1 MPTKRK
7 LPKIT
12 NYVKNV
18 GKSLAFAS
26 VDVIKD
32 NTPGIT
38 EFLEANN
45 ETFKKIYAGAKNYK
59 QSLKTMERNL
69 KQSSVYKAIDMGI
82 KSAIE
87 DAKNGTFYNTTRAA
101 SVSEEAIGMDDDFD
115 FNMSFEDDEGSS
127 SSGKAVSNDSKFL
140 AGSLEGAI
148 SSSAIAN
155 STAVA
160 QGTATVVKSN
170 RVNTQLIMANMD
182 KISHTITSGL
192 GTLYNPVNDINKF
205 MQGPLHNHLENSKL
219 YYENSIKVQQEM
231 QAMMKEML
239 DMQRALYKGNESSD
253 RNNQTPLDAIFPG
266 GTFDLDAYLKNVK
279 SNIKDKLDDSG
290 LGMLGDWGGGINPML
305 MIAAAPFNDAIKSIV
320 SKAIPKA
327 FKNALRS
334 FDKGVSTF
342 MSTLVSQMNYNS
354 KNGDGFWELLGE
366 VLGINTETKR
376 KIDTSKYNK
385 KAVHFDGVTRKAI
398 TEVIPGYLSR
408 IEAAITGKQASDAR
422 HYDYENGKWKSG
434 KEIEGEWVKMLEEQ
448 VGKAN
453 HEFLTFITKQTENLT
468 KEIKESIRDDALTFS
483 KQVFADGGRVIT
495 EKQNKDDEDP
505 FMHYGI
511 SPESMNFFK
520 GILNRNP
527 NFIRDMAYNNMKG
540 NQDLTRLIKDL
551 ESNGSSSFNI
561 LFDGS
566 YNNGKK
572 FNRGNPSGYETTTN
586 IINAA
591 RDREGKGIFYYLKEI
606 LTTIKNRPRP
616 KTKVENNNGRNRNRE
631 KSGSNN
637 SSSNS
642 SSSDDSDGEDPDPL
656 YQEETKA
663 KYDSLDD
670 LLYEIDRQKAEENK
684 KENNKKALGN
694 WLRDKVGGTAVGK
707 FIIKVSDKLG
717 GILNKPL
724 QYATNLLNK
733 ADKKLFDLMFG
744 DKLTVTIDGE
754 PHECSNLLEYVGL
767 SVKKVF
773 DNAGKWIKENLKKV
787 FDSLKNKFQPLID
800 KYISPVWENMKDILG
815 RGKDRVAEAFPNTFG
830 KWFDIADEKRRERKA
845 RKQAEKDMENGGVS
859 SADDVENAANGVET
873 SAAGRFVTKR
883 GLTMISPGE
892 IIIPAS
898 FDPKEQAK
906 MLALE
911 KRDRR
916 RILNAMGN
924 GKISLNAKGTVS
936 KEELNKTKETLSKI
950 YNDNKGKASRNT
962 AAGLLGAGA
971 GILTGFGPVIGAVAG
986 AGLSI
991 LTNSETFKTVMFG
1004 KAITDEEGNTVG
1016 RSGGVVSKKI
1026 YDVFKKAAPDMGD
1039 FGVAGGLLGLF
1050 TPFGPLGGAAIGAGI
1065 GFLKNSESFH
1075 KFIFGDE
1082 AAGKDGIMKK
1092 ETYDKFKSMVD
1103 KAVPNMAVGAVG
1115 GALFGP
1121 FGLLGNAAMGAGLG
1135 LLSSTNTFKK
1145 FLFGEDAEWQGNETG
1160 GMVGALYRGI
1170 VMPAQKHITEIFT
1183 DLKEW
1188 GKENI
1193 LKPLKNAWEPVK
1205 QMIKNVFTD
1214 LGNSLK
1220 NMFKDMVGKP
1230 IYDFLQQ
1237 KIFKPVTNAIFKIIK
1252 LPLNLAKGAIS
1263 LPFKAIQGLG
1273 NSLRMSQIRRGTAND
1288 MSAGQRL
1295 AFRDEH
1301 KVRAFGNNLF
1311 GRDNTIDQDKM
1322 IAGMQIDELSNLSN
1336 LLGASLT
1343 GKDKIKRDA
1352 DHASISAGNSV
1363 SKILNAKQDDGGI
1376 LWDLEVLK
1384 KKNGFKLKKLAS
1396 EGKVKEYETLVK
1408 ELDLS
1413 DETKKKF
1420 LDPKVLSAIKTAGV
1434 TSKRAEL
1441 SDKDSKDLDDAIE
1454 NITGR
1459 KMNSRQKG
1467 HLLSNLESE
1476 IGIREKLND
1485 KETASEFGNTP
1496 DGLVRATKEYQEIYA
1511 QRTQDL
1517 IDTLDQSNKYLEKLT
1532 SAKGLDDLN
1541 ELDYDNKK
1549 SLIEAVS
1556 KGFERALSRMKSNL
1570 SNAGHYGE
1578 GIVEDTVNGTFN
1590 AVGNAGRKIANSKA
1604 VNAVK
1609 KGASKAAEGIKNV
1622 FGDGEP
1628 DIETNAFGGM
1638 SKRRTASMVSAG
1650 ESIQPRDSFLSV
1662 MKKTLVKPIAGLAAS
1677 IRNKPVLDPTTGNMI
1692 TNDPDSKENTEN
1704 ARKHKEM
1711 ERRDIEQLET
1721 SKSSVGIFKAF
1732 GEKLFGGKK
1741 KKGGILSSIG
1751 SGLGGILKFLG
1762 VGSGSI
1768 AKMGLKVLGIAGGV
1782 SLLGFASQWWK
1793 KSVWPTVKGA
1803 LFGGGNGSGENNS
1816 GLLGGIRRIL
1826 IGDSKEPGVLTKVKQ
1841 WWDSKG
1847 GLSGIFVN
1855 EIIPKMITGWGY
1867 AMDNVLAPLV
1877 AIVVKN
1883 LPKLLWGLGKGIV
1896 KGLKMALFGGG
1907 KKYSRSNDSDMV
1919 LDSSDALKDI
1929 DKLTS
1934 KRSSSLKASLG
1945 TSGNS
1950 IESAFGGS
1958 NSSYYTTTKYT
1969 LSDNYDDGYS
1979 SSSSED
1985 NWTNAG
1991 GLSGLLGN
1999 QQRTNDIEYDS
2010 EGNILTNYSQYNTN
2024 ESILGKAAH
2033 GAGRGFLKG
2042 FATGNGANIIL
2053 KKGAK
2058 ISGKGIGLGA
2068 LKHTTGIAKKTAKG
2082 TSVVLGGAKNSGA
2095 ALNKL
2100 VQAGTDKTGKIAAEM
2115 LKTTAEGTAKK
2126 GIKNSIQKNL
2136 VKAFRVIGE
2145 SKIGAKILSLINKA
2159 TGTKLTQKILCNT
2172 LEKIASKIGKNI
2184 VGKAGARALKAISGA
2199 LGKVPFLQ
2207 VAIWLIDFL
2216 SGYNNAYTI
2225 LGVAKGGDYEVGIP
2239 QKIVCG
2245 LVNLITNQ
2253 FTLGLIPASTIIDL
2267 VVDGLFPL
2275 MGMDGSKLYQ
2285 ARSEESVN
2293 SVLDEWNKLHPE
2305 DQYDNLED
2313 FNKKDKLTTKA
2324 WKGIKNFF
2332 GLNGKNKSNSSS
2344 KTTSSTKSQTLNTL
2358 SSSGTASSAG
2368 MSSVYSTSDTGSY
2381 EVSNGSESYDYTSD
2395 NTVDVA
2401 QYNANTAINENVK
2414 NDLQNFVDH
2423 TQSMWSTKLTA
2434 TIDWIDEIGNEDVF
2448 DNDSKEALK
2457 NHLRELTRSA
2467 IQDAW
2472 TASADTARY
2481 LFMQLIGGYDPKNDQ
2496 HNLGKHL
2503 AASTGMMAGGAAA
2516 GALVG
2521 SVVPGI
2527 GTAIGAVVG
2536 GVVGCI
2542 GGLIESYIPNES
2554 SVYETVKNSVQT
2566 FVDKL
2571 HLMWA
2576 DKLTKTTEWLDD
2588 IVDQDDL
2595 FNNET
2600 KAALVE
2606 SMREN
2611 TRGAITSSWNES
2623 STVAQGLFTTL
2634 IQDASNSI
2642 ANAKNVSQASQSY
2655 QVKENKGLYGTIREA
2670 VTSLVNNVHSMWA
2683 DKLNWT
2689 ASWINDYIKEQE
2701 DMFNDEQKTSLIDS
2715 MRERTRQVISSC
2727 WGKSEGIS
2735 EELFNSLIDS
2745 VCDDIKKAGL
2755 NDTAR
2760 KASRGYAY
2768 TSKPDEEETNSLSI
2782 YNQVHDSVE
2791 KLVFNTNSMWAD
2803 KLGWTADWINDYIKN
2818 EELFNDN
2825 EKNTILDNVRQTTKD
2840 NIISTWNS
2848 TLSKSEEMFT
2858 SGVNDYLE
2866 NDKKLSF
2873 SKKQYKGKDAEG
2885 ERTPAEKMA
2894 WSVRGLWI
2902 KAINSTV
2909 GSINDIVKSDSDNTD
2924 ENSTTYISTAP
2935 ILESAREAIST
2946 GLNDTFKNV
2955 NEYLK
2960 ADLVNS
2966 PFGLGMQSANIDYTI
2981 DTPESNPDDPFNG
2994 LKEIIKLPGKMLKA
3008 FASSFAEAGDKIVE
3022 DTKKDWAFDSI
3033 ETNFK
3038 TYFATSEE
3046 MKKASEKKFFRTKE
3060 TETAKK
3066 AMFYMARAFQSPF
3079 VFVQR
3084 IFEKATDWM
3093 KNQDSVFNSY
3103 IDFADNATIKTID
3116 KNNQNGMGKHYGFG
3130 RVSQLDPDVANMPYN
3145 GHTIGEAGCGPVA
3158 ATNLINGMYQ
3168 GQYGGDI
3175 VSLQDAAEYATANG
3189 YKPSNDG
3196 TDPRFMRSILNK
3208 YGIRT
3213 SGVTGRNQ
3221 IEQNLMS
3228 GNPVV
3233 LMGKGNSPDSPYGN
3247 NNPHYIT
3254 AVGFDDNG
3262 NVIVDDPYERELT
3275 TYPENEVMNGVID
3288 SISAKG
3294 YGKKPMSRIR
3304 RTISRGY
3311 GKASRHTISRRRGFG
3326 KYGFGRFGFGKI
3338 LGHISAKYET
3348 GGWNPGMV
3356 SSGAGDHGG
3365 ISYGLSQFST
3375 TQGSAKSFVSWLS
3388 KKYPTLGS
3396 YFEGLSP
3403 GTSAFGNA
3411 WKKCYSEHGDE
3422 FANAQTEYTYENMVQ
3437 PWINKAKSKTG
3448 IDFSRSMA
3456 LKEAAYSTAVQFGPS
3471 GLQMLKNV
3479 TSGMSDQEV
3488 ITAMYDDKI
3497 NNVSTYFRSSS
3508 SSVQAGVKSRF
3519 QREKQDLLDLIG
3531 KDGEYS
3537 YTGPGSAPSGSG
3549 TSGNSTSGT
3558 LLNQFTNLG
3567 TSMVKAM
3574 FGDDA
3579 YEALYG
3585 SQNSGDESSGS
3596 SSMAGNG
3603 SVESFV
3609 QTALNEEGYHEK
3621 ASNSNL
3627 DDKTAN
3633 SGSRN
3638 YTKYGQHFNLNGQ
3651 PWCAQFVSW
3660 SADKAG
3666 IPATAINRT
3675 ASVSSFN
3682 EFFKSKNRFHGPG
3695 SGYTPKRGDVFMRGG
3710 EHTGIVTGIT
3720 DGKLK
3725 TIEGNTSDTV
3735 AQRSYN
3741 LSTCGFSY
3749 GDLGLGSGSGTSGM
3763 EGTTETTKAFGKGR
3777 IRRNA
3782 KTQYAKQMKYGYGI
3796 GSPTVTYAGT
3806 PTTYYNTNSSNQ
3818 AISYEVFLQTII
3830 TILTNIADNS
3840 AVLSKILEILSSQ
3853 FNINID
3859 KTDLDKAS
3867 AKTKEQ
3873 TEASLRDLINR
3884 SNNNNTGI
3892 SKLLNNRDTEYV
3904 IKAMKAIA
3912 SE

>member
-45 ETFKKIYAGAKNYK
+45 ETFKKIYSGAKNYK

-69 KQSSVYKAIDMGI
+69 KQSSVYKTIDMGI

-101 SVSEEAIGMDDDFD
+101 SVSEETLGMDDDFD
-115 FNMSFEDDEGSS
+115 FNMTFEEDDEGSS
-127 SSGKAVSNDSKFL
+127 SSGKAVSNDSRFL

-219 YYENSIKVQQEM
+219 YYENSIKTQQEM

-253 RNNQTPLDAIFPG
+253 RNNQTPLDAIFSG

-279 SNIKDKLDDSG
+279 SNLKDKLDDSG
-290 LGMLGDWGGGINPML
+290 LGMMFDNGGINPML
-305 MIAAAPFNDAIKSIV
+305 MMAAAPFNDTIKSIIN
-320 SKAIPKA
+320 KALPETFKKA
-327 FKNALRS
+327 LKS
-334 FDKGVSTF
+334 FDKGVSTL
-342 MSTLVSQMNYNS
+342 MSTFITQMNNNS
-354 KNGDGFWELLGE
+354 KNEDGIWEQLGE
-366 VLGINTETKR
+366 ILGFKTDVK
-376 KIDTSKYNK
+376 KKLDTSKYK
-385 KAVHFDGVTRKAI
+385 KDATPFDGITKKAI

-408 IEAAITGKQASDAR
+408 IEAAVTGKNGSDAR
-422 HYDYENGKWKSG
+422 HYDYENGQWKSA
-434 KEIEGEWVKMLEEQ
+434 KEIEGDWKKLLQEQVARSNYELIGIMRKNAELMSKEAGSTFMDDFMSFINQVYEEQ
-448 VGKAN
+448 GDVRLKKRKA
-453 HEFLTFITKQTENLT
+453 
-468 KEIKESIRDDALTFS
+468 
-483 KQVFADGGRVIT
+483 
-495 EKQNKDDEDP
+495 DDEEP
-505 FMHYGI
+505 FMHYNI
-511 SPESMNFFK
+511 NPSSMRVIEK
-520 GILNRNP
+520 ILTENP
-527 NFIRDMAYNNMKG
+527 KLIREMAYNNMKG
-540 NQDLTRLIKDL
+540 NQDHTRMLKDI
-551 ESNGSSSFNI
+551 ESKGSSSFNV
-561 LFDGS
+561 LFDRS
-566 YNNGKK
+566 YDNGIKN
-572 FNRGNPSGYETTTN
+572 NRGKPSAFETTSN
-586 IINAA
+586 IINMA

-606 LTTIKNRPRP
+606 LTTLKSRPVRSKGNANGTKAKKKNKRGG
-616 KTKVENNNGRNRNRE
+616 N
-631 KSGSNN
+631 KSGGN
-637 SSSNS
+637 SSSDT
-642 SSSDDSDGEDPDPL
+642 SSDDDGGDPDAE
-656 YQEETKA
+656 YYEEKTTVG
-663 KYDSLDD
+663 YESVEELMD
-670 LLYEIDRQKAEENK
+670 EIDRQKAEENK
-684 KENNKKALGN
+684 KENNKRALGN
-694 WLRDKVGGTAVGK
+694 WLRDKIGDTTVGK
-707 FIIKVSDKLG
+707 FILKVSDKLG

-724 QYATNLLNK
+724 QYATDLLNK

-744 DKLTVTIDGE
+744 DKLTIKLDGE
-754 PHECSNLLEYVGL
+754 DYTCSNLLEYVGL
-767 SVKKVF
+767 SVRKVF
-773 DNAGKWIKENLKKV
+773 DDAGKWIKENFKKV
-787 FDSLKNKFQPLID
+787 FDSLKNRFQPLID

-830 KWFDIADEKRRERKA
+830 KWFDIADEKRRERRA

-1004 KAITDEEGNTVG
+1004 KTITDEEGNTVG

-1050 TPFGPLGGAAIGAGI
+1050 TPFGPLGGAAIGAGV

-1082 AAGKDGIMKK
+1082 ATGKDGIMKK

-1135 LLSSTNTFKK
+1135 LLSSTDTFKK

-1420 LDPKVLSAIKTAGV
+1420 LDSKVLSAIKTAGV

-1549 SLIEAVS
+1549 SLIEAIS
-1556 KGFERALSRMKSNL
+1556 KGFERALNKMKSNL

-1578 GIVEDTVNGTFN
+1578 GIVEDAVNGTFN
-1590 AVGNAGRKIANSKA
+1590 TVGNAGRKIANSKA
-1604 VNAVK
+1604 ANAVK
-1609 KGASKAAEGIKNV
+1609 EGASKAAEGIKNV

-1638 SKRRTASMVSAG
+1638 SKRKTASIVSAG

-1704 ARKHKEM
+1704 VRKHQEM

-1762 VGSGSI
+1762 VGTGSI

-1782 SLLGFASQWWK
+1782 SLLGFASQWFK
-1793 KSVWPTVKGA
+1793 TSAWPVMKNG
-1803 LFGGGNGSGENNS
+1803 LFGEDGKSGLIGGVVNRVKNWFEGGGFSNLLSEKIIPNFITGLSYSMENIIGPSIALLIKHLPSILWGLAKGLFKGLKSITFKHKMDGQEEKEMLAASGFQNSSAFLDDFAKMNSQKNRSLESNMDPAMRKSLTSITSSNNIAYASANIGGGLGAGGESRSDSSSGNYTTNTSSAVTNNYITQNASKFADGELENPNQTLTVEKGPM
-1816 GLLGGIRRIL
+1816 GLLGRRRNTNIVRYDDQ
-1826 IGDSKEPGVLTKVKQ
+1826 GNVLTQ
-1841 WWDSKG
+1841 YDRRNTQDSLLSSTAKAA
-1847 GLSGIFVN
+1847 GLSFR
-1855 EIIPKMITGWGY
+1855 
-1867 AMDNVLAPLV
+1867 
-1877 AIVVKN
+1877 
-1883 LPKLLWGLGKGIV
+1883 KGI
-1896 KGLKMALFGGG
+1896 LTG
-1907 KKYSRSNDSDMV
+1907 KSPGRLVN
-1919 LDSSDALKDI
+1919 
-1929 DKLTS
+1929 KLS
-1934 KRSSSLKASLG
+1934 GMKIAKPKA
-1945 TSGNS
+1945 
-1950 IESAFGGS
+1950 
-1958 NSSYYTTTKYT
+1958 
-1969 LSDNYDDGYS
+1969 
-1979 SSSSED
+1979 
-1985 NWTNAG
+1985 
-1991 GLSGLLGN
+1991 GLLGN
-1999 QQRTNDIEYDS
+1999 IIGGTK
-2010 EGNILTNYSQYNTN
+2010 NT
-2024 ESILGKAAH
+2024 IKA
-2033 GAGRGFLKG
+2033 
-2042 FATGNGANIIL
+2042 GANVIGSAGNLGSSLYENAFNSVIDDSRD
-2053 KKGAK
+2053 A
-2058 ISGKGIGLGA
+2058 SGLTEWFKNRGGEAAANFAESRNLA
-2068 LKHTTGIAKKTAKG
+2068 KTA
-2082 TSVVLGGAKNSGA
+2082 AKEA
-2095 ALNKL
+2095 TETVAE
-2100 VQAGTDKTGKIAAEM
+2100 TG
-2115 LKTTAEGTAKK
+2115 AKK
-2126 GIKNSIQKNL
+2126 GISKVLKAAGDAISDTSLIKGIKELFERFAKSEMVERFCNFAKKRLKKAIDPSL
-2136 VKAFRVIGE
+2136 VQNAIR
-2145 SKIGAKILSLINKA
+2145 KIGTSIAERCVKSA
-2159 TGTKLTQKILCNT
+2159 TKT
-2172 LEKIASKIGKNI
+2172 
-2184 VGKAGARALKAISGA
+2184 ALKEATEQIA
-2199 LGKVPFLQ
+2199 NACTLGLATIAFFI
-2207 VAIWLIDFL
+2207 ADFIY
-2216 SGYNNAYTI
+2216 GFNNAYTM
-2225 LGVAKGGDYEVGIP
+2225 LGVAKGGEYEVNFGMKCACGI
-2239 QKIVCG
+2239 VHA
-2245 LVNLITNQ
+2245 LVNLIPFVGGFIPTDILMQ
-2253 FTLGLIPASTIIDL
+2253 FVMKQIAPIFGYDPSSLKKAQEES
-2267 VVDGLFPL
+2267 
-2275 MGMDGSKLYQ
+2275 SKLM
-2285 ARSEESVN
+2285 
-2293 SVLDEWNKLHPE
+2293 DEWNKEHPDE
-2305 DQYDNLED
+2305 QYDNLED
-2313 FNKKDKLTTKA
+2313 FNNKDKLWTKIKKSTGKA
-2324 WKGIKNFF
+2324 FRTGWEKTKSTASKGVELVKK
-2332 GLNGKNKSNSSS
+2332 GVSAVAS
-2344 KTTSSTKSQTLNTL
+2344 KTKEVVDKSLNIGSFIKTVSTNVVKAAIDPEFNWNIDELITEDDPLAGAKRTLYQVLKVPLGIVAMVTAAGKFIFDKVKGFAINVKDGVKDAWEDIKSVAKGEYSVFNKEYWKFNDEDSDNPLNMV
-2358 SSSGTASSAG
+2358 GKISSAG
-2368 MSSVYSTSDTGSY
+2368 LKFMAMPTAMIGYVGSKVWKDIKAIIADAKEGNTDSNTDVKAVINGEYTIFNSRYWKSDEADDGNELSLLGKIFGFVTRVLKAPGAMIGYVGNKVSKWFMKIIG
-2381 EVSNGSESYDYTSD
+2381 EVSSGASD
-2395 NTVDVA
+2395 SIDSITEVKSGEYSIFNSKYWDVGNDTDNPLSKLGTVAGYAFRIAYAPAAMTGYVA
-2401 QYNANTAINENVK
+2401 TKVKEKFNNFVENVK
-2414 NDLQNFVDH
+2414 TLDTENAKVIERAEQGQISVFSSDYWKMPDKDYNGLGVLGTVASFIERLVNAPIIAIKG
-2423 TQSMWSTKLTA
+2423 TLNK
-2434 TIDWIDEIGNEDVF
+2434 IKEKIGGSNIGQWFSRIFGE
-2448 DNDSKEALK
+2448 NNSDSK
-2457 NHLRELTRSA
+2457 
-2467 IQDAW
+2467 
-2472 TASADTARY
+2472 
-2481 LFMQLIGGYDPKNDQ
+2481 
-2496 HNLGKHL
+2496 
-2503 AASTGMMAGGAAA
+2503 
-2516 GALVG
+2516 
-2521 SVVPGI
+2521 
-2527 GTAIGAVVG
+2527 
-2536 GVVGCI
+2536 
-2542 GGLIESYIPNES
+2542 
-2554 SVYETVKNSVQT
+2554 
-2566 FVDKL
+2566 
-2571 HLMWA
+2571 
-2576 DKLTKTTEWLDD
+2576 
-2588 IVDQDDL
+2588 
-2595 FNNET
+2595 
-2600 KAALVE
+2600 
-2606 SMREN
+2606 
-2611 TRGAITSSWNES
+2611 
-2623 STVAQGLFTTL
+2623 
-2634 IQDASNSI
+2634 
-2642 ANAKNVSQASQSY
+2642 
-2655 QVKENKGLYGTIREA
+2655 
-2670 VTSLVNNVHSMWA
+2670 
-2683 DKLNWT
+2683 
-2689 ASWINDYIKEQE
+2689 
-2701 DMFNDEQKTSLIDS
+2701 
-2715 MRERTRQVISSC
+2715 
-2727 WGKSEGIS
+2727 
-2735 EELFNSLIDS
+2735 
-2745 VCDDIKKAGL
+2745 
-2755 NDTAR
+2755 
-2760 KASRGYAY
+2760 
-2768 TSKPDEEETNSLSI
+2768 
-2782 YNQVHDSVE
+2782 
-2791 KLVFNTNSMWAD
+2791 
-2803 KLGWTADWINDYIKN
+2803 
-2818 EELFNDN
+2818 
-2825 EKNTILDNVRQTTKD
+2825 
-2840 NIISTWNS
+2840 
-2848 TLSKSEEMFT
+2848 
-2858 SGVNDYLE
+2858 
-2866 NDKKLSF
+2866 
-2873 SKKQYKGKDAEG
+2873 
-2885 ERTPAEKMA
+2885 
-2894 WSVRGLWI
+2894 
-2902 KAINSTV
+2902 
-2909 GSINDIVKSDSDNTD
+2909 
-2924 ENSTTYISTAP
+2924 
-2935 ILESAREAIST
+2935 
-2946 GLNDTFKNV
+2946 
-2955 NEYLK
+2955 
-2960 ADLVNS
+2960 
-2966 PFGLGMQSANIDYTI
+2966 
-2981 DTPESNPDDPFNG
+2981 
-2994 LKEIIKLPGKMLKA
+2994 
-3008 FASSFAEAGDKIVE
+3008 
-3022 DTKKDWAFDSI
+3022 
-3033 ETNFK
+3033 
-3038 TYFATSEE
+3038 
-3046 MKKASEKKFFRTKE
+3046 
-3060 TETAKK
+3060 
-3066 AMFYMARAFQSPF
+3066 
-3079 VFVQR
+3079 
-3084 IFEKATDWM
+3084 
-3093 KNQDSVFNSY
+3093 
-3103 IDFADNATIKTID
+3103 
-3116 KNNQNGMGKHYGFG
+3116 NGMGKHYGFG

-3782 KTQYAKQMKYGYGI
+3782 KTQYAKQMKYGYGV

-3818 AISYEVFLQTII
+3818 GISYEVFLQTII